1 MNKTITAT
9 RTGIAINYENG
20 KSSFI
25 PYSKE
30 DNTVQVCSQRYFEMN
45 DIQRNMFR
53 RLMYGLAS
61 FTSQEISSFDQNTL
75 FRIKNEHLRATDIVN
90 ELKYTKYYG
99 DYNKLLAVIFPN
111 VQLDYR
117 KDGKYAELPTLK
129 ELKIKTT
136 DIVDAW
142 INGKLL
148 PLNFY
153 NLNEESLAL

>member
-9 RTGIAINYENG
+9 RTGIAINYQNG
-20 KSSFI
+20 KTSFI
-25 PYSKE
+25 PYGNQDATLHVS
-30 DNTVQVCSQRYFEMN
+30 TQRYFQMN
-45 DIQRNMFR
+45 DIQRNMYR

-61 FTSQEISSFDQNTL
+61 FNSEEITSFDQTTI
-75 FRIKNEHLRATDIVN
+75 FRINNEHSRATDIVN

-99 DYNKLLAVIFPN
+99 DYNKLLTVIFPQ
-111 VQLDYR
+111 VKLDYR

-129 ELKIKTT
+129 ELKIKTI

-153 NLNEESLAL
+153 SLNEESLAL